1 VTALKTV
8 SYTVRGTL
16 EQSIRWRRA
25 AEGDGHRSVGA
36 WLANAADAYL
46 RARLRG
52 GGPVPLAWHY
62 GYVRVVLADGSAVQV
77 RAMVSPPFATFQGTG
92 EGPDGNKYRTLVY
105 IPTGQVIATLRSAGQ
120 AKQLAAELAPVWLRD
135 RDLAAG
141 IVNRHERE
149 QV

>member
-1 VTALKTV
+1 MKVA
-8 SYTVRGTL
+8 SFTVRATMD
-16 EQSIRWRRA
+16 QSVRWKRA
-25 AEGDGHRSVGA
+25 TGSDGHRSVGA
-36 WLANAADAYL
+36 WLADAADAYL
-46 RARLRG
+46 RARARAG
-52 GGPVPLAWHY
+52 HPVPLAWHY
-62 GYVRVVLADGSAVQV
+62 GYVRVVLADGAVVPV
-77 RAMVSPPFATFQGTG
+77 RAMVSPPFATYQGTG

-141 IVNRHERE
+141 IVNRHEHE

>member
-1 VTALKTV
+1 LKV
-8 SYTVRGTL
+8 AVASFTVRATMD
-16 EQSIRWRRA
+16 QSVRWKRA

-36 WLANAADAYL
+36 WLADAADAYL

-120 AKQLAAELAPVWLRD
+120 AKQLAAELAPIWLRD
-135 RDLAAG
+135 MELVARVVAK
-141 IVNRHERE
+141 HQRE
-149 QV
+149 DV